1 MPKVN
6 KKVFSIV
13 LAVLFSFILWG
24 SVTLSNS
31 YFTTI
36 RVPLRLTNLPKGFAV
51 SAMSIPEV
59 NLRIKGEGWRLASLL
74 LSNNLE
80 YYVSAGLDS
89 QVKSINLRNALGENA
104 WLSSGIQLFDI
115 YPDNLSLR
123 LERITERKL
132 RIKPEIGLNFRQDFG
147 LTSDIKVIPESVFV
161 YGPASII
168 NNLDAVP
175 TVDKNLSKLDDR
187 VLERIELLPI
197 TGLSYSVNSC
207 VIKFD
212 VQKIVD
218 KQFDNLEV
226 EVRNTP
232 RGEALVVFP
241 NSITVVLRGGINIL
255 GRLNNSDLHPYVDY
269 NQVIKDTLGIVEP
282 EVKVPDYVTVL
293 DKKPNQL
300 KYIIKKY

>member
-6 KKVFSIV
+6 KKVFSII

-51 SAMSIPEV
+51 SSLSIPEV
-59 NLRIKGEGWRLASLL
+59 NLRIKGEGWRLASLM
-74 LSNNLE
+74 LSNDLE

-89 QVKSINLRNALGENA
+89 QIRSINLRNALGENA

-115 YPDNLSLR
+115 YPDHLSLR

-132 RIKPEIGLNFRQDFG
+132 GIKPEIGLNYRQDFG
-147 LTSDIKVIPESVFV
+147 LASDIKVIPESVFV

-168 NNLDAVP
+168 KNLDAVP
-175 TVDKNLSKLDDR
+175 TVDKNFSNLDDR
-187 VLERIELLPI
+187 VLERVELLPI

-207 VIKFD
+207 IVKFD

-218 KQFDNLEV
+218 KSFDNLEV

-232 RGEALVVFP
+232 RGENLVVFP

-255 GRLNNSDLHPYVDY
+255 GRLGNNDLHPFVDY

-282 EVKVPDYVTVL
+282 EVKVPDYVTVI